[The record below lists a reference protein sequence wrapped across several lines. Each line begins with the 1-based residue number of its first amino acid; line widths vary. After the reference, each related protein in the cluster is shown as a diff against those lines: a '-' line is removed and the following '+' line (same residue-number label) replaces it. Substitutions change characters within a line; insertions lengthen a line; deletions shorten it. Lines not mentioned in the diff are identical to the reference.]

1 MSECSHG
8 LCWCYVSSTSTGC
21 WSTPALPINVAV
33 EYAVLGTW

>member
-1 MSECSHG
+1 MSEC
-8 LCWCYVSSTSTGC
+8 LQRLVLVWCYVSTGC